1 MQADAARFAGFDLT
15 TAVAAGPWIDLRGGW
30 SWVRA
35 EDLLFDEPLFGVP
48 PLEQQYAL
56 DVHDRA
62 RTRWLEVLVTSTAA
76 QERVSAARFEAPTA
90 GWTTIDLMAGVRMT
104 ERLTVRAGVQ
114 NLTDRYYVN
123 HLNSLNPFTGQRIA
137 EPGRRVYVGAEAE
150 F

>member
-48 PLEQQYAL
+48 PFEQQYAL
-56 DVHDRA
+56 DVHDLS
-62 RTRWLEVLVTSTAA
+62 RTRWLELAVTSAAA
-76 QERVSAARFEAPTA
+76 QERVAAARLELPTA
-90 GWTTIDLMAGVRMT
+90 GWTTVDLMLGMELNGGLTLRAGVR
-104 ERLTVRAGVQ
+104 
-114 NLTDRYYVN
+114 NLTDRYHVN
-123 HLNSLNPFTGQRIA
+123 HLNSRNPFTGRRIA
-137 EPGRRVYVGAEAE
+137 EPGRSVYGGAEVG